1 MRRENTVGWPRVR
14 DTAQRSKIRF
24 WLKKCKWIPAGK
36 RDCKHRCNIWE
47 SCSEQKA
54 QLWHE
59 ARDKRLVQVPGH
71 SSWVNAP
78 QLGMGMSRGQL
89 SWVPCSLVQSCW
101 LQEFISRRVLSA
113 MEPAKA
119 EEWEGDF
126 GKWLQTDVWR
136 MKAGFIGN
144 GYTESRETTRAA
156 EVVVDIAL
164 KKQLNT

>member
-1 MRRENTVGWPRVR
+1 
-14 DTAQRSKIRF
+14 
-24 WLKKCKWIPAGK
+24 
-36 RDCKHRCNIWE
+36 
-47 SCSEQKA
+47 
-54 QLWHE
+54 
-59 ARDKRLVQVPGH
+59 
-71 SSWVNAP
+71 
-78 QLGMGMSRGQL
+78 
-89 SWVPCSLVQSCW
+89 
-101 LQEFISRRVLSA
+101 